1 MGKLEELTRSGEA
14 HTYKKTKKYVST
26 TPIMDYNGRTYC
38 VKDII
43 DAAQFWLGCLEKI
56 DNRNEEKYK
65 ETELLL
71 RGIILVLEN
80 QYAEPP
86 RKKQVEY
93 MIDVLK
99 EIRDKNARSE
109 AELQYNEQMAEILKI
124 FAKMCLRE

>member
-1 MGKLEELTRSGEA
+1 
-14 HTYKKTKKYVST
+14 
-26 TPIMDYNGRTYC
+26 MDYKGRTYC
-38 VKDII
+38 VKDFI
-43 DAAQFWLGCLEKI
+43 DAAQFWLSCLEKI

-86 RKKQVEY
+86 KKKQVEY

-99 EIRDKNARSE
+99 EISDKNATCE

-124 FAKMCLRE
+124 FAKTCVRE